1 MHSIDLKILGNEIY
15 SRLDQ
20 VEEQL
25 IKNAHIAIHKMTDQ
39 ASSMAKEYFMHESP
53 SLQTM
58 EYAKPIEESENLQ
71 VTLENGTLANIK
83 MNYDVSESPKKK

>member
-1 MHSIDLKILGNEIY
+1 
-15 SRLDQ
+15 
-20 VEEQL
+20 
-25 IKNAHIAIHKMTDQ
+25 
-39 ASSMAKEYFMHESP
+39 MHESP